1 MLRLGHSATLPALIV
16 AKTYVRLAWRPSHRA
31 SAQNM
36 DVQVRHGFAAIGPII
51 NDDAEAGSG
60 HAFLLGQGLRDK
72 EQVSEQRLVGPRAG
86 ADARDHLLGHDEEM
100 DGRLRM
106 NVVEGQALV
115 ILVDN
120 PGRDLAGDDLL
131 ENGAHK
137 GAAISGRTSLPTVAL
152 PR

>member
-1 MLRLGHSATLPALIV
+1 MHV
-16 AKTYVRLAWRPSHRA
+16 K
-31 SAQNM
+31 M
-36 DVQVRHGFAAIGPII
+36 RHGFATVRPII
-51 NDDAEAGSG
+51 NDDAEAGIAQ
-60 HAFLLGQGLRDK
+60 AFMPGQGLCDK
-72 EQVSEQRLVGPRAG
+72 EQVAEQRLIGRRGG

-120 PGRDLAGDDLL
+120 PGWDLAGDDLL
-131 ENGAHK
+131 KNGAHIS
-137 GAAISGRTSLPTVAL
+137 ATISGRTSLPATAR